1 MQTTQRPSL
10 SIANEHMTRTPV
22 QPTLQL
28 RAHGAMA
35 RPASAMVTYIKIVA
49 PCALTA
55 ALWTHVWLGSFGSI
69 LIAVAVMAGFLAL
82 SRLFI
87 AAGKR
92 SGWARRVSFG
102 ERVWLNR
109 MVVPIPQNLNFR
121 ITTLYLV
128 FWTGTLV
135 AMTGGFTAS
144 LLLALSGL
152 TVAYAT
158 QFVCFRKL
166 IHLHSIM
173 QDKTALY
180 RFWSIEA
187 VNDNSRSGLQSA

>member
-1 MQTTQRPSL
+1 
-10 SIANEHMTRTPV
+10 MTRAPA

-35 RPASAMVTYIKIVA
+35 KPASAIVTYIKIIA
-49 PCALTA
+49 PSALTA

-69 LIAVAVMAGFLAL
+69 MMAVAVMGAFLVL
-82 SRLFI
+82 SRLFF
-87 AAGKR
+87 AVGKN
-92 SGWARRVSFG
+92 SGWARRVAFG
-102 ERVWLNR
+102 ERIWLNR

-135 AMTGGFTAS
+135 AITGGFTAS

-173 QDKTALY
+173 QDKAALY

-187 VNDNSRSGLQSA
+187 VNDNSKAGRQSA